1 MFRNMLKTILCLALA
16 LLLAALPAAAETN
29 VEERLSDLETLRAGL
44 EQGHYDLFAL
54 VTPAE
59 WEARVEAAAET
70 LRDEDTD
77 DITACYALI
86 ELVASLGDAHT
97 QAWFTGGNAQGMLRA
112 LPLQTGLFSGRVY
125 LLATTEPYAD
135 YLGMEI
141 TAIAGVPMA
150 EVFARLTPLIS
161 YDNEVRLQT
170 QLAAN
175 IADAEGLR
183 YVGILNDASQ
193 AEVTFTDAQGA
204 QHTATVEAL
213 VGEEMYTA
221 QFSFLEREAIPA
233 AEQPAGLYEYRN
245 YGDTLWIGY
254 YSCAEDPEYPMADF
268 VEDVAAELEA
278 GNYAKV
284 CVDLRYNG
292 GGNSAI
298 LEPLIDRLAACGIRP
313 ARRLRAHRRKHL
325 LLGGD
330 ERRATQN
337 ARRSHPRRHADRRQR
352 QPLWRDTVVHAG
364 TPAADGLL
372 LHKVLRNAPRRPR
385 RLPDAGHRSGA
396 HADRLYF
403 RHRRGAAS
411 RAGSVALPKTDIPA
425 TKAVAGINLPKPTP
439 SPRRR

>member
-1 MFRNMLKTILCLALA
+1 M
-16 LLLAALPAAAETN
+16 
-29 VEERLSDLETLRAGL
+29 
-44 EQGHYDLFAL
+44 H
-54 VTPAE
+54 
-59 WEARVEAAAET
+59 
-70 LRDEDTD
+70 
-77 DITACYALI
+77 
-86 ELVASLGDAHT
+86 
-97 QAWFTGGNAQGMLRA
+97 A

-183 YVGILNDASQ
+183 YVGILDDASR

-268 VEDVAAELEA
+268 VEDVTAELEA

-298 LEPLIDRLAACGIRP
+298 LEPLIDRLAA
-313 ARRLRAHRRKHL
+313 LRDKTGLAVYALIGENTFSSAVMNAAQLKT
-325 LLGGD
+325 
-330 ERRATQN
+330 RAGAT
-337 ARRSHPRRHADRRQR
+337 
-352 QPLWRDTVVHAG
+352 LVG
-364 TPAADGLL
+364 TPTGGSANHYGEIQSFTLEHLPLTVYYSTKYFAMLPGGPDGSLMPDIEVERTLTDYVSGTDAALQA
-372 LHKVLRNAPRRPR
+372 VLEA
-385 RLPDAGHRSGA
+385 
-396 HADRLYF
+396 
-403 RHRRGAAS
+403 
-411 RAGSVALPKTDIPA
+411 
-425 TKAVAGINLPKPTP
+425 
-439 SPRRR
+439 

>member
-1 MFRNMLKTILCLALA
+1 MFRNMLKTALCLALA

-70 LRDEDTD
+70 LRKEDTD

-97 QAWFTGGNAQGMLRA
+97 QAWFSGGNAQGELRA

-183 YVGILNDASQ
+183 YVGILDDASR

-221 QFSFLEREAIPA
+221 QFSFLEREAVPA
-233 AEQPAGLYEYRN
+233 AEQPTGLYEYQS

-268 VEDVAAELEA
+268 VADVAAELKA

-292 GGNSAI
+292 GEGAAPEDDEIDIRGLSISQARHRCTLNGQELKLTPLEFRILWTLCRRRGSVVSSEELFESAWGEKYLDNNNTVMAHI
-298 LEPLIDRLAACGIRP
+298 ARLREKMHEP
-313 ARRLRAHRRKHL
+313 ARRPKFIK
-325 LLGGD
+325 
-330 ERRATQN
+330 
-337 ARRSHPRRHADRRQR
+337 
-352 QPLWRDTVVHAG
+352 TVWGVG
-364 TPAADGLL
+364 YTIEP
-372 LHKVLRNAPRRPR
+372 
-385 RLPDAGHRSGA
+385 
-396 HADRLYF
+396 
-403 RHRRGAAS
+403 
-411 RAGSVALPKTDIPA
+411 
-425 TKAVAGINLPKPTP
+425 
-439 SPRRR
+439 

>member
-70 LRDEDTD
+70 LREEDTD

-183 YVGILNDASQ
+183 YVGILNDASR

-298 LEPLIDRLAACGIRP
+298 LEPLIDRLAG
-313 ARRLRAHRRKHL
+313 
-325 LLGGD
+325 
-330 ERRATQN
+330 
-337 ARRSHPRRHADRRQR
+337 S
-352 QPLWRDTVVHAG
+352 AG
-364 TPAADGLL
+364 
-372 LHKVLRNAPRRPR
+372 
-385 RLPDAGHRSGA
+385 
-396 HADRLYF
+396 
-403 RHRRGAAS
+403 
-411 RAGSVALPKTDIPA
+411 
-425 TKAVAGINLPKPTP
+425 
-439 SPRRR
+439 

>member
-16 LLLAALPAAAETN
+16 LLFAALPAAAETG

-44 EQGHYDLFAL
+44 EEGHYDLFAL
-54 VTPAE
+54 VTPEE
-59 WEARVEAAAET
+59 WKARVEAAAET

-183 YVGILNDASQ
+183 YVGILDDASR

-268 VEDVAAELEA
+268 VEDVAAELDA

-298 LEPLIDRLAACGIRP
+298 LEPLIDRLAA
-313 ARRLRAHRRKHL
+313 LRDKTGLAVYALIGENTFSSAVMNAAQLKT
-325 LLGGD
+325 
-330 ERRATQN
+330 RAGAT
-337 ARRSHPRRHADRRQR
+337 
-352 QPLWRDTVVHAG
+352 LVG
-364 TPAADGLL
+364 TPTGGSANHYGEIQSFTLEHLPLTVYYSTKYFEMLPGGPNGSLMPDIEVERTLTDYISGTDAALQA
-372 LHKVLRNAPRRPR
+372 VLEA
-385 RLPDAGHRSGA
+385 
-396 HADRLYF
+396 
-403 RHRRGAAS
+403 
-411 RAGSVALPKTDIPA
+411 
-425 TKAVAGINLPKPTP
+425 
-439 SPRRR
+439 

>member
-1 MFRNMLKTILCLALA
+1 MNK
-16 LLLAALPAAAETN
+16 
-29 VEERLSDLETLRAGL
+29 
-44 EQGHYDLFAL
+44 GHYDLFAL
-54 VTPAE
+54 VTPEE

-97 QAWFTGGNAQGMLRA
+97 QAWFTGGNAQGELHA

-183 YVGILNDASQ
+183 YVGILNDASR
-193 AEVTFTDAQGA
+193 AEVTFTDAQGGE
-204 QHTATVEAL
+204 HTATIEAL

-221 QFSFLEREAIPA
+221 QFSFLEREAVPA

-268 VEDVAAELEA
+268 VEDVTAELEA

-292 GGNSAI
+292 GGDSSI
-298 LEPLIDRLAACGIRP
+298 LEPLIDRLAA
-313 ARRLRAHRRKHL
+313 LRDKTGLAVYALIGENTFSSAVMNAAQLKTRAAATL
-325 LLGGD
+325 VGTPTGGSANHYGEIQSFD
-330 ERRATQN
+330 
-337 ARRSHPRRHADRRQR
+337 
-352 QPLWRDTVVHAG
+352 AG

-396 HADRLYF
+396 HADRLRF
-403 RHRRGAAS
+403 RQRRGAAS
-411 RAGSVALPKTDIPA
+411 RAGSIALPKTNIPA
-425 TKAVAGINLPKPTP
+425 TKAVAGIRMLTKSTDWQSVEKARKPRKLYLH
-439 SPRRR
+439 PRELT

>member
-1 MFRNMLKTILCLALA
+1 MKI
-16 LLLAALPAAAETN
+16 P
-29 VEERLSDLETLRAGL
+29 
-44 EQGHYDLFAL
+44 
-54 VTPAE
+54 
-59 WEARVEAAAET
+59 
-70 LRDEDTD
+70 D

-112 LPLQTGLFSGRVY
+112 LPLQTGLFSSRVY

-183 YVGILNDASQ
+183 YVGILDDASR

-221 QFSFLEREAIPA
+221 QFSFLEREATPA

-268 VEDVAAELEA
+268 VEMW
-278 GNYAKV
+278 
-284 CVDLRYNG
+284 
-292 GGNSAI
+292 
-298 LEPLIDRLAACGIRP
+298 
-313 ARRLRAHRRKHL
+313 RRNWKR
-325 LLGGD
+325 
-330 ERRATQN
+330 ETM
-337 ARRSHPRRHADRRQR
+337 PRFA
-352 QPLWRDTVVHAG
+352 
-364 TPAADGLL
+364 
-372 LHKVLRNAPRRPR
+372 
-385 RLPDAGHRSGA
+385 
-396 HADRLYF
+396 
-403 RHRRGAAS
+403 
-411 RAGSVALPKTDIPA
+411 
-425 TKAVAGINLPKPTP
+425 
-439 SPRRR
+439 

>member
-1 MFRNMLKTILCLALA
+1 MFRNMLKTTLCLALA

-70 LRDEDTD
+70 LRKGDTD

-86 ELVASLGDAHT
+86 ELVASLDDAHT

-161 YDNEVRLQT
+161 YDNEARLQT

-298 LEPLIDRLAACGIRP
+298 LEPLIDRLAG
-313 ARRLRAHRRKHL
+313 LRDKTGLAVYALIGENTFSSAVMNAAQLKT
-325 LLGGD
+325 
-330 ERRATQN
+330 RAGAT
-337 ARRSHPRRHADRRQR
+337 
-352 QPLWRDTVVHAG
+352 LVG
-364 TPAADGLL
+364 TPTGGSANHYGEIQSFTLEHLPLTVYYSTKYFEMLPGEPDGSLMPDLEVERTLTDYVSGKDAALQA
-372 LHKVLRNAPRRPR
+372 VLEA
-385 RLPDAGHRSGA
+385 
-396 HADRLYF
+396 
-403 RHRRGAAS
+403 
-411 RAGSVALPKTDIPA
+411 
-425 TKAVAGINLPKPTP
+425 
-439 SPRRR
+439 